1 MNRRVLK
8 TKFFSRWM
16 KKTELTDVALC
27 HAVEEMQQGLI
38 DADLGGNLY
47 KKRVGVANRGKR
59 GGARTILASNLGS
72 RWFFMFGFEKNE
84 KSNITTEEKDVAL
97 SLAKEVLN
105 LSEDSLNTAIAQKK
119 YEEICV

>member
-16 KKTELTDVALC
+16 KRTELTDEALC
-27 HAVEEMQQGLI
+27 RAVEEMQQGLI

-47 KKRVGVANRGKR
+47 KKRIGVANRGKR

-97 SLAKEVLN
+97 FLAKEVLN
-105 LSEDSLNTAIAQKK
+105 LSEDCVNTAIAQKK
-119 YEEICV
+119 YEEICI

>member
-72 RWFFMFGFEKNE
+72 RWFSCLVLKKM
-84 KSNITTEEKDVAL
+84 KSQT
-97 SLAKEVLN
+97 SPR
-105 LSEDSLNTAIAQKK
+105 KK
-119 YEEICV
+119 KTLPCL

>member
-47 KKRVGVANRGKR
+47 KKRIGFANRGKR